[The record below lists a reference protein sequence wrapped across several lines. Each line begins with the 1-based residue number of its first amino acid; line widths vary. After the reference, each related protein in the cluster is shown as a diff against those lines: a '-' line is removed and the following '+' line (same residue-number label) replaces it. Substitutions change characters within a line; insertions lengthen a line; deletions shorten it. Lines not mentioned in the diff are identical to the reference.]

1 MDTGAAFQQVFEA
14 LQSHGLLLESDPQ
27 MPSVA
32 SIIAGEAIRGSW
44 WGHPQGNTIY
54 QVANELCEHPDIL
67 VTKLVSGKIT
77 YVHRQLWPAV
87 IGVGTAGE
95 PWQLQDLSDAAQW
108 LLDKVT
114 QEHSVTTDQLQLF
127 SSYKPRALGDAAREL
142 EKKLLVSS
150 GSFHSL
156 TGAHYKRLEI
166 WARWISRV
174 SFTEK
179 PMAAEEG
186 KHALEDIVFMLNDR
200 FEAKGKLPWIE
211 A

>member
-1 MDTGAAFQQVFEA
+1 MDTVAAFQQVFEA
-14 LQSHGLLLESDPQ
+14 LQRDGLLLESDSQ
-27 MPSVA
+27 LPSVA

-44 WGHPQGNTIY
+44 WGHPQGNIIY
-54 QVANELCEHPDIL
+54 QVANDLCVHPDIL

-77 YVHRQLWPAV
+77 FVHRQLWPAV

-95 PWQLQDLSDAAQW
+95 PWQLQDLSDAAQS

-114 QEHSVTTDQLQLF
+114 QEHSVTTDQLQLL
-127 SSYKPRALGDAAREL
+127 SRYKSRALGDAAREL
-142 EKKLLVSS
+142 EKKLIVYSE
-150 GSFHSL
+150 SFHSI
-156 TGAHYKRLEI
+156 TGAHYKRLET

-174 SFTEK
+174 GFTEK
-179 PMAAEEG
+179 PMAAEAG

-200 FEAKGKLPWIE
+200 FGAKGKLPWFG